1 MDANVATGMSS
12 RARCFFSSTIG
23 LKQVMGFT
31 GLVWCGFLFSHMAGN
46 LLLFKSAEA
55 YNKYSYALTSNP
67 LLILAEAFLV
77 LTLLLHV
84 INGFC
89 VSAKN
94 RSAKGVKPATALSGS
109 KNSSF
114 AVKTMIF
121 QGVLILFYLI
131 NHLIHFKFGTH
142 YTVVYG
148 GVEMRDIYK
157 LVVEEF
163 QSPLYTLFYV
173 LMMVVLGFHL
183 SHGFYSSFQTLGF
196 NHPRYSPW
204 LKRGGC
210 AFALIVSMG
219 FLIQPVFVHFFA
231 QP

>member
-1 MDANVATGMSS
+1 MTG
-12 RARCFFSSTIG
+12 RVKCFFSSTIG

-31 GLVWCGFLFSHMAGN
+31 GLVWCGFLFTHMLGN

-55 YNKYSYALTSNP
+55 YNRYSFALTSNP

-77 LTLLLHV
+77 LTLLLHT
-84 INGFC
+84 INGFR

-94 RSAKGVKPATALSGS
+94 RSARGVKPAAPLSGP
-109 KNSSF
+109 KDSSF
-114 AVKTMIF
+114 AAETMIF
-121 QGVLILFYLI
+121 QGVLILFYVI

-142 YTVVYG
+142 YAVTYG

-163 QSPLYTLFYV
+163 QSTPYTLFYV
-173 LMMVVLGFHL
+173 VMMVVLGFHI

-196 NHPRYSPW
+196 HHPRYSPW
-204 LKRGGC
+204 LKCAGY
-210 AFALIVSMG
+210 AFAVVVSMG